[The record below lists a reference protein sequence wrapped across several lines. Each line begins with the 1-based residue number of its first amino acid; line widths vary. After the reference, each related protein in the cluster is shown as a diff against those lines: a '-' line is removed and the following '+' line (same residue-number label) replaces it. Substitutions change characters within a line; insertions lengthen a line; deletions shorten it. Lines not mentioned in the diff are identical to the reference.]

1 MTDRTATIDFL
12 TTALTALFPTNGVLV
27 KAVKIVGEENIH
39 VRFTY
44 FTDSSQ
50 WSSGIIEN
58 DPAFM
63 RFMIHVNKNGTA
75 EIEYPSTHCNRIM
88 RRNGPVKFRKI
99 NGKTEHDAAV
109 KLVAWFQKNQAAILN
124 APNEPSY

>member
-1 MTDRTATIDFL
+1 MTDRAATVEFL
-12 TTALTALFPTNGVLV
+12 KTELTALFPTNGVR
-27 KAVKIVGEENIH
+27 AKIARVIGEDYIL

-44 FTDSSQ
+44 YTEASQ
-50 WSSGIIEN
+50 WASGIIEN

-63 RFMIHVNKNGTA
+63 LFMININKDGSA
-75 EIEYPSTHCNRIM
+75 EIEYPSTHCNRVM

-109 KLVAWFQKNQAAILN
+109 KLVAWFKKNQAAILN
-124 APNEPSY
+124 APNEPRF